1 MQVSFNPLIKYSN
14 NFSGLRKSEKNSS
27 APKIY
32 TEDEL
37 KIAKTKKAI
46 SEFGIV
52 AVALGILY
60 FGMKHNFKINHI
72 KAEGR
77 RLREIENIK
86 LPENIGKKIKGIV
99 FPEEF
104 LKI

>member
-27 APKIY
+27 APKIH

-60 FGMKHNFKINHI
+60 FGMKHNLKINHI

-77 RLREIENIK
+77 RLIENIK

>member
-1 MQVSFNPLIKYSN
+1 MQVSFNPLINNNN
-14 NFSGLRKSEKNSS
+14 NFSGFKKPEKSSS
-27 APKIY
+27 ALKTY
-32 TEDEL
+32 TEDKIE
-37 KIAKTKKAI
+37 IAKTKKAI

-60 FGMKHNFKINHI
+60 FGMKHNLKINHI